1 MQGPQQTVLL
11 TYILYIGA
19 LVGWWLLYAG
29 TTADSTAY
37 LYTVYRSLLAGGCC
51 MQGPQQTVLLT
62 YILYIG
68 ALVGRWLLYAGTTA
82 DSCCCLCIGVCVRRW
97 SIQTDLFC

>member
-1 MQGPQQTVLL
+1 LQGPQQTVLL

-68 ALVGRWLLYAGTTA
+68 ACRQVAVICRDHGRQLLLPMYRN
-82 DSCCCLCIGVCVRRW
+82 LCTEVVN
-97 SIQTDLFC
+97 TDRFIL